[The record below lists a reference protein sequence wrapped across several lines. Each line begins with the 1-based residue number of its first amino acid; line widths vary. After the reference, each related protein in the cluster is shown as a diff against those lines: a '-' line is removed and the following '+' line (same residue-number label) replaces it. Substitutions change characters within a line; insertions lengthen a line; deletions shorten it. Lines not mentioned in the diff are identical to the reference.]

1 MIRHVVTVVWFYLS
15 ALFRGALGFCE
26 RCGSFT
32 EVQALGTG
40 YRQHFAYLKKNHGL
54 QGEVPEELLG
64 KITFINLCINCDGEV
79 TFAAGL
85 HKHCCD
91 KVFKK
96 FRSDDTADPFEH
108 EPLGPEE
115 LARERVRLVVMYKE
129 MHGFDLEAPG
139 SFTCDNC
146 AHAPVCGLVFDA
158 YNTNGDCLA
167 SK

>member
-1 MIRHVVTVVWFYLS
+1 MILHAVTLVWFYLS

-26 RCGSFT
+26 SCGSFT

-54 QGEVPEELLG
+54 QGEVPEELLA
-64 KITFINLCINCDGEV
+64 KISFVNLCINCDGEI
-79 TFAAGL
+79 TFEAGL

-91 KVFKK
+91 KVFGKLRASK
-96 FRSDDTADPFEH
+96 SDPFDH
-108 EPLGPEE
+108 EPLGEEE
-115 LARERVRLVVMYKE
+115 LARERTRLVVMYKE
-129 MHGFDLEAPG
+129 QLAVDLEPHG

-146 AHAPVCGLVFDA
+146 TRAPVCDLAFDA
-158 YNTNGDCLA
+158 YNTDGDCLA